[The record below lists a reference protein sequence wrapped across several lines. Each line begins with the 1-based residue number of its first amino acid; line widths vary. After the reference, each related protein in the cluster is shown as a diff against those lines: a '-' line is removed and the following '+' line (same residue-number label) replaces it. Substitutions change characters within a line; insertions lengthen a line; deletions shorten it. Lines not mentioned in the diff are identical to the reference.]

1 MKSWQKITILF
12 LGILGIH
19 LFLLTQFKFTAWPE
33 MLLWPYLSIHNLLPY
48 RDIAIVHTP
57 LLIGILAAVYK
68 IFGVGIL
75 QLKIF
80 TWILILGIDCFLFLI
95 AKKLW
100 NYKVALITVSS
111 FVLWQLFFD
120 GNGLWFDLFMTAS
133 VLASFYFVEKKR
145 YFWVGIFWA
154 LAFISKQTAIYFL
167 LPIGISIISNILRR
181 PLKGDPR
188 KVIMDFIFGVFII
201 FGMTLLLLF
210 AFHLLP
216 SFYNWAIKFGIFILP
231 KAEGQVQLPDLK
243 GLMMAVLPFTIFIP
257 LIWKTGKK
265 NINLLLWTIVGGL
278 GAYPR
283 FEYFHFQPAIPFLAI
298 ATGLMF
304 TNLSKKN
311 ILLKIFIPIYIFGSL
326 ILFAGYFLRN
336 WREDTRFFEQNVQDV
351 VSFVKYDT
359 KQGDR
364 VFVMNWWENIY
375 ALTDTIPATDPLV
388 PQLSWYQTL
397 PGIQDRELTNLKNSK
412 PKLILLQDYADSGL
426 AAYIPQKVYNYVMA
440 NYRLKQKVD
449 GIEVLIP
456 KK

>member
-1 MKSWQKITILF
+1 
-12 LGILGIH
+12 
-19 LFLLTQFKFTAWPE
+19 
-33 MLLWPYLSIHNLLPY
+33 
-48 RDIAIVHTP
+48 
-57 LLIGILAAVYK
+57 
-68 IFGVGIL
+68 
-75 QLKIF
+75 
-80 TWILILGIDCFLFLI
+80 
-95 AKKLW
+95 
-100 NYKVALITVSS
+100 
-111 FVLWQLFFD
+111 
-120 GNGLWFDLFMTAS
+120 
-133 VLASFYFVEKKR
+133 
-145 YFWVGIFWA
+145 
-154 LAFISKQTAIYFL
+154 
-167 LPIGISIISNILRR
+167 
-181 PLKGDPR
+181 
-188 KVIMDFIFGVFII
+188 MDFIFGVFII